1 MDLLQITDENK
12 SHYVYIKDV
21 KICIRDLS
29 AIKENVKIK
38 NTFVNIVFSI
48 SVVKIF
54 WQSIKN
60 FL

>member
-12 SHYVYIKDV
+12 SHYVYIKAV

-54 WQSIKN
+54 
-60 FL
+60 

>member
-1 MDLLQITDENK
+1 MDLLQITDENM

-21 KICIRDLS
+21 KICIRDLN

-48 SVVKIF
+48 SVVK
-54 WQSIKN
+54 N
-60 FL
+60 F